1 MRVNIKLNIKGKFFP
16 QQNLYGNMTYKP
28 KYRSSPLKKINY
40 REFKRNDLNII
51 SKVGKCVGDF
61 FNIFKNKLMPSHS
74 LSN

>member
-1 MRVNIKLNIKGKFFP
+1 
-16 QQNLYGNMTYKP
+16 MTYKP
-28 KYRSSPLKKINY
+28 KYVRSSPLKKINY
-40 REFKRNDLNII
+40 REFKQNDLNII